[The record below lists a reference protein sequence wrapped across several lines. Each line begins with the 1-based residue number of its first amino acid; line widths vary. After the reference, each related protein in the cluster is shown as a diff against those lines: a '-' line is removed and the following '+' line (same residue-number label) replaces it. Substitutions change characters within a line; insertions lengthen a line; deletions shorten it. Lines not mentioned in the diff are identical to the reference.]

1 MPAPE
6 ANLMHNRQII
16 LSKLPQGKLTVDCF
30 LARQAPMPIPG
41 PGDVLLRTLYAP
53 LDAASRAWMQGATY
67 RAGLQAGDIMAA
79 TTLAEV
85 VKSHSPLLAAG
96 DLVLAETGWQTFAV
110 VSAAN
115 AVKQP
120 DIAPR
125 THLLSVYGVAG
136 LTAYFG
142 LLECGRPRAGET
154 VVVSAAAGSVG
165 SFAGQIARLNGCR
178 TVGIAGGSAKTALLT
193 DRLGFD
199 AAIDYKA
206 ENLPEALR
214 RACPE
219 GIDVLFD
226 NVGGDILAACLP
238 HMAKQ
243 GRIVC
248 CGAVSQYDAAS
259 PPAAPAGIPGLLIVN
274 SLTMQGFLL
283 ADFLHQRERALA
295 ALTAWVAAGQLTVLE
310 DLITGFDALPAAL
323 VGLLA
328 GENIGKRI
336 VQVAEPVA

>member
-1 MPAPE
+1 MQ
-6 ANLMHNRQII
+6 NRQII
-16 LSKLPQGKLTVDCF
+16 LGKLPQGKLTVDCF
-30 LARQAPMPIPG
+30 QTRETPMPIPG
-41 PGDVLLRTLYAP
+41 PGEVLLRTLYVP
-53 LDAASRAWMQGATY
+53 LDAASRAWMQGVTY
-67 RAGLQAGDIMAA
+67 RSGLQPGDIMAA

-85 VKSHSPLLAAG
+85 VTSRSPLLAAG
-96 DLVLAETGWQTFAV
+96 DIVLAETGWQTFTALP
-110 VSAAN
+110 AAE
-115 AVKQP
+115 ALKQP
-120 DIAPR
+120 DIVPH
-125 THLLSVYGVAG
+125 THLLSVYGVPG

-142 LLECGRPRAGET
+142 LLECGRPKAGET
-154 VVVSAAAGSVG
+154 VVISAAAGAVG
-165 SFAGQIARLNGCR
+165 MFAGQIARLHGCR
-178 TVGIAGGSAKTALLT
+178 TVGIAGGAAKTALLT

-206 ENLPEALR
+206 GNLHDGLR
-214 RACPE
+214 RSCPN

-248 CGAVSQYDAAS
+248 CGAVSQYDTAS

-283 ADFLHQRERALA
+283 ADFLHRQEQALT
-295 ALTAWVAAGQLTVLE
+295 ALTAWVAEKKLAVIE
-310 DLITGFDALPAAL
+310 DLIAGFELLPAAL

-328 GENIGKRI
+328 GENTGKRI
-336 VQVAEPVA
+336 VQVT

>member
-1 MPAPE
+1 
-6 ANLMHNRQII
+6 MHNRQIVI
-16 LSKLPQGKLTVDCF
+16 SRLPQGKLTVDCF
-30 LARQAPMPIPG
+30 QARETPMPLPG
-41 PGDVLLRTLYAP
+41 PGEVLLRTLYAP

-67 RAGLQAGDIMAA
+67 RASLQAGDIMAA

-85 VKSHSPLLAAG
+85 VESQSPLLGTG
-96 DLVLAETGWQTFAV
+96 DVVLAETGWQTFAV
-110 VSAAN
+110 VSAAS
-115 AVKQP
+115 ALKQP
-120 DIAPR
+120 DITPR

-178 TVGIAGGSAKTALLT
+178 TVGIAGGGAKTALLT
-193 DRLGFD
+193 DSLGFD

-206 ENLPEALR
+206 ENLHAALR
-214 RACPE
+214 CACPD
-219 GIDVLFD
+219 GIHVLFD

-248 CGAVSQYDAAS
+248 CGAVSQYDVAS
-259 PPAAPAGIPGLLIVN
+259 PPTAPDGIPGVLIVN

-295 ALTAWVAAGQLTVLE
+295 ALAAWVAAGKLTVLE
-310 DLITGFDALPAAL
+310 DLIAGFDMLPAAL

-336 VQVAEPVA
+336 VQVAERVA